1 MVIKLVSEKIIYKH
15 ASSVPAPWPIHECE
29 MMNKETYQQDMRI
42 IGTMIVKIAA
52 KCYRRQY
59 TDM

>member
-29 MMNKETYQQDMRI
+29 MMNKETYQ
-42 IGTMIVKIAA
+42 
-52 KCYRRQY
+52 
-59 TDM
+59 